1 MSGASQLKA
10 KVRDLPNKPGV
21 YLMRDQLGRVI
32 YVGKARSLRKRVSQY
47 FHPSRAM
54 RWDPKTR
61 ALIDSIADFETFV
74 VRSEPEALLLEGK
87 LIKEYK
93 PRYNAMFKDDK
104 RFLMVKINLNET
116 YPRFKFARLKK
127 DDGARYFGPFAHA
140 GSVRQ
145 VMQWIRKKYGVLVQG
160 TGAPKEKDLKYST
173 YLVPVPL
180 AEMPHEEY
188 LRRVDLACEFLEGR
202 NKEAIEQLE
211 EAMRNAAEAMKFEM
225 AAGFRDVIN
234 SLREIGRAAHERKF
248 ARDFAPNLVPQQEM
262 EELQCVLGLSRLPQH
277 VEGFDISNIS
287 GTLSV
292 ASAVC
297 FRDGRPHKEHYRHYR
312 IRTVEGSDDFASMA
326 EVVGRRVW
334 EVSPMNRMEGFFD
347 KYLHGQA
354 DLGRRY
360 ARVRAEGGALPDLVM
375 VDGGKGQLMA
385 ALRALWKLEIRD
397 LPVIGLAKQMEEIH
411 VPDQTLPI
419 RLPRNSP
426 ALHLIQRL
434 RDEAHRFANAYH
446 QKLRKRRVQESV
458 LDEFPGL
465 GDKRKLALL
474 QHFGSIQRLRD
485 ASAEAIANVPGIGP
499 KMAAALQEFLA
510 NR

>member
-1 MSGASQLKA
+1 MTLPNNNLKS

-47 FHPSRAM
+47 FHPSRQM

-61 ALIDSIADFETFV
+61 ALIESIADFETFV
-74 VRSEPEALLLEGK
+74 VKSEPEALLLEGK

-104 RFLMVKINLNET
+104 RFLMVKVALDEP

-127 DDGARYFGPFAHA
+127 EDGARYFGPFAHA

-160 TGAPKEKDLKYST
+160 TGAPKQKDLKYST

-180 AEMPHEEY
+180 ADMPHEEY
-188 LRRVDLACEFLEGR
+188 LRRVDMACDFLEGR
-202 NKEAIEQLE
+202 SKEAIVELE
-211 EAMRNAAEAMKFEM
+211 EAMRAASQALKFET
-225 AAGFRDVIN
+225 AAGLRDVIN
-234 SLREIGRAAHERKF
+234 SLREIGRAAHDRKF
-248 ARDFAPNLVPQQEM
+248 TRDFSPKIEPQQEM
-262 EELQCVLGLSRLPQH
+262 EELQRVLNLPVLPLH

-292 ASAVC
+292 ASTVC
-297 FRDGRPHKEHYRHYR
+297 FRDGKPHKEHYRHYR

-326 EVVGRRVW
+326 EVVGRR
-334 EVSPMNRMEGFFD
+334 
-347 KYLHGQA
+347 YT
-354 DLGRRY
+354 
-360 ARVRAEGGALPDLVM
+360 RVRAEGGALPDLVM

-385 ALRALWKLEIRD
+385 ALRALWKLDIRD

-434 RDEAHRFANAYH
+434 RDEAHRFANSYH

-465 GDKRKLALL
+465 GAKRKLALL
-474 QHFGSIQRLRD
+474 QHFGSIQRLRE
-485 ASAEAIANVPGIGP
+485 ASADDIAMVPGIGP
-499 KMAAALQEFLA
+499 KMAATLKEFLA
-510 NR
+510 KG

>member
-1 MSGASQLKA
+1 MTQPSNSLKT

-47 FHPSRAM
+47 FHPSRQM

-74 VRSEPEALLLEGK
+74 VKSEPEALLLEGK

-104 RFLMVKINLNET
+104 RFLMVKVHLNEP

-140 GSVRQ
+140 GSVRLT
-145 VMQWIRKKYGVLVQG
+145 MQWIRKKYGVLVQG

-180 AEMPHEEY
+180 AEIPHEEY
-188 LRRVDLACEFLEGR
+188 SRRVDLACDFLEGR
-202 NKEAIEQLE
+202 SKEAIGQLE
-211 EAMRNAAEAMKFEM
+211 EEMRAAARAMKFET
-225 AAGFRDVIN
+225 AAQLRDVIN
-234 SLREIGRAAHERKF
+234 SLREIGRATRERKF
-248 ARDFAPNLVPQQEM
+248 THDFAPRIAPQPEM
-262 EELQCVLGLSRLPQH
+262 EELQRVLGLAALPSH
-277 VEGFDISNIS
+277 IEGFDISNIS

-292 ASAVC
+292 AATVC
-297 FRDGRPHKEHYRHYR
+297 FRDGKPHKEHYRHYR
-312 IRTVEGSDDFASMA
+312 IKTVEGSDDFASMA
-326 EVVGRRVW
+326 EVVGRR
-334 EVSPMNRMEGFFD
+334 
-347 KYLHGQA
+347 
-354 DLGRRY
+354 Y
-360 ARVRAEGGALPDLVM
+360 ARVRAEGGTLPDLVM
-375 VDGGKGQLMA
+375 VDGGKGQLMS
-385 ALRALWKLEIRD
+385 ALRALWQLEIRD
-397 LPVIGLAKQMEEIH
+397 LRVIGLAKQMEEIH
-411 VPDQTLPI
+411 VPDQTQPI

-434 RDEAHRFANAYH
+434 RDEAHRFANSYH
-446 QKLRKRRVQESV
+446 QKLRQRRVQESV

-465 GDKRKLALL
+465 GEKRKLALL
-474 QHFGSIQRLRD
+474 QHFGTIQRLRE
-485 ASAEAIANVPGIGP
+485 ATPEKIAEVTGIGP
-499 KMAAALQEFLA
+499 TMAAALQEFLA
-510 NR
+510 KG

>member
-1 MSGASQLKA
+1 MNSSSNLKS

-21 YLMRDQLGRVI
+21 YLMRDKLGRVI

-47 FHPSRAM
+47 FHQSRAI

-74 VRSEPEALLLEGK
+74 VKSEPEALLLEGK

-104 RFLMVKINLNET
+104 RFLMVKVDLNET

-140 GSVRQ
+140 GAVRL

-188 LRRVDLACEFLEGR
+188 LRRVELSCEFLEGR
-202 NKEAIEQLE
+202 NKEATEQLE
-211 EAMRNAAEAMKFEM
+211 KEMLSASQATQFEKAAEL
-225 AAGFRDVIN
+225 RDVIN
-234 SLREIGRAAHERKF
+234 SLREIGRVTRERKF
-248 ARDFAPNLVPQQEM
+248 VRDFAPKLEPHKEM
-262 EELQCVLGLSRLPQH
+262 EELQRVLNLPALPEH
-277 VEGFDISNIS
+277 IEGFDISNIS

-297 FRDGRPHKEHYRHYR
+297 FRDGKPHKEHYRHYR
-312 IRTVEGSDDFASMA
+312 IKTVEGSDDFASMA
-326 EVVGRRVW
+326 EVVGRR
-334 EVSPMNRMEGFFD
+334 
-347 KYLHGQA
+347 
-354 DLGRRY
+354 Y
-360 ARVRAEGGALPDLVM
+360 ARVQSEGGALPDLVM

-385 ALRALWKLEIRD
+385 ALRALWKLEIRG

-411 VPDQTLPI
+411 IPDQVPPI
-419 RLPRNSP
+419 RLPGNSCPAPDPTLARRGASVRQRVPPQIAEASP
-426 ALHLIQRL
+426 AGIG
-434 RDEAHRFANAYH
+434 A
-446 QKLRKRRVQESV
+446 RRV
-458 LDEFPGL
+458 
-465 GDKRKLALL
+465 
-474 QHFGSIQRLRD
+474 LRSGRETEAGAPAAFRVHSA
-485 ASAEAIANVPGIGP
+485 AS
-499 KMAAALQEFLA
+499 
-510 NR
+510 RSDR

>member
-1 MSGASQLKA
+1 MSEASHLKS

-21 YLMRDQLGRVI
+21 YLMRDKLGRVI
-32 YVGKARSLRKRVSQY
+32 YVGKARSLRKRVGQY

-61 ALIDSIADFETFV
+61 ALIESIADLETFV
-74 VRSEPEALLLEGK
+74 VKSEPEALLLEGK

-104 RFLMVKINLNET
+104 RFLMVKVNLNEE

-140 GSVRQ
+140 GAVRL

-160 TGAPKEKDLKYST
+160 TGAPTEKDLKYST

-180 AEMPHEEY
+180 KDMPREEY
-188 LRRVDLACEFLEGR
+188 LRRVELSCEFLEGR
-202 NKEAIEQLE
+202 NKEATEQLE
-211 EAMRNAAEAMKFEM
+211 TEMRAASRAMQFEKAAEL
-225 AAGFRDVIN
+225 RDVIN
-234 SLREIGRAAHERKF
+234 SLREIGRMSRERKF
-248 ARDFAPNLVPQQEM
+248 VRDFAPQLAPQKEM
-262 EELQCVLGLSRLPQH
+262 EDLQRVLNLSVLPVH
-277 VEGFDISNIS
+277 IEGFDISNIS

-292 ASAVC
+292 ASTVC
-297 FRDGRPHKEHYRHYR
+297 FRDGKPHKDHYRR
-312 IRTVEGSDDFASMA
+312 FQVKTVEGSDDFASMA
-326 EVVGRRVW
+326 EIV
-334 EVSPMNRMEGFFD
+334 
-347 KYLHGQA
+347 
-354 DLGRRY
+354 GRRY
-360 ARVRAEGGALPDLVM
+360 ARVRNEGGALPDLVM

-411 VPDQTLPI
+411 VPEQALPI
-419 RLPRNSP
+419 RLPGNSP

-446 QKLRKRRVQESV
+446 QKLRKRRLQESV
-458 LDEFPGL
+458 LDEFSGL
-465 GDKRKLALL
+465 GVKRKLALL
-474 QHFGSIQRLRD
+474 QHFGSIQRLREAGAD
-485 ASAEAIANVPGIGP
+485 KIAEVPGIGP
-499 KMAAALQEFLA
+499 KTAAALKVFLQGHA
-510 NR
+510 

>member
-1 MSGASQLKA
+1 MRRWYAILVPGKTNNRKMSATNLKS

-21 YLMRDQLGRVI
+21 YLMRDKLGRVI

-47 FHPSRAM
+47 FHPSRVM

-74 VRSEPEALLLEGK
+74 VKSEPEALLLEGK
-87 LIKEYK
+87 LIKEFK

-104 RFLMVKINLNET
+104 RFLMVKVNMSEQ

-140 GSVRQ
+140 GAVRLA
-145 VMQWIRKKYGVLVQG
+145 MQWIRKTYGVLIQG

-188 LRRVDLACEFLEGR
+188 LRRVEQACEFLEGR
-202 NKEAIEQLE
+202 NKEATDQLE
-211 EAMRNAAEAMKFEM
+211 REMLSASRAMQFEKAAEL
-225 AAGFRDVIN
+225 RDVVN
-234 SLREIGRAAHERKF
+234 SLREIGRMSRERKF
-248 ARDFAPNLVPQQEM
+248 VRDFQPKIEFHKEM
-262 EELQCVLGLSRLPQH
+262 EELQHVLNLPTLPQH

-292 ASAVC
+292 ASTVC
-297 FRDGRPHKEHYRHYR
+297 FRDGKPHKEHYRHYR
-312 IRTVEGSDDFASMA
+312 IKTVEGSDDFASMA
-326 EVVGRRVW
+326 EVVGRR
-334 EVSPMNRMEGFFD
+334 
-347 KYLHGQA
+347 
-354 DLGRRY
+354 Y
-360 ARVRAEGGALPDLVM
+360 ARVQSEGGALPDLVM

-385 ALRALWKLEIRD
+385 ALRALWKLGIRE

-411 VPDQTLPI
+411 VPEQALPI
-419 RLPRNSP
+419 RLPSNSP

-434 RDEAHRFANAYH
+434 RDEAHRFANTYH
-446 QKLRKRRVQESV
+446 HKLRKRRLQESV

-465 GDKRKLALL
+465 GEKRKLALL
-474 QHFGSIQRLRD
+474 QRFGSIQRLREATAD
-485 ASAEAIANVPGIGP
+485 EMAEVSGIGP
-499 KMAAALQEFLA
+499 KMAAALQSFLQ
-510 NR
+510 RHE

>member
-1 MSGASQLKA
+1 MTLPSTNLKA

-47 FHPSRAM
+47 FHPSRQM

-74 VRSEPEALLLEGK
+74 VKSEPEALLLEGK
-87 LIKEYK
+87 LIKEFK

-104 RFLMVKINLNET
+104 RFLMVKVHLNEP

-140 GSVRQ
+140 GSVRLT
-145 VMQWIRKKYGVLVQG
+145 MQWIRKKYGVLVQG
-160 TGAPKEKDLKYST
+160 TSAPKEKDLKYST

-180 AEMPHEEY
+180 AEIPHEEY
-188 LRRVDLACEFLEGR
+188 SRRVDLACDFLEGR
-202 NKEAIEQLE
+202 SKEAIGQLE
-211 EAMRNAAEAMKFEM
+211 EEMRAAARAMKFET
-225 AAGFRDVIN
+225 AAQLRDVIN
-234 SLREIGRAAHERKF
+234 SLREIGRATRERKF
-248 ARDFAPNLVPQQEM
+248 THDFAPRITPQPEM
-262 EELQCVLGLSRLPQH
+262 EELQRVLGLTALPSH
-277 VEGFDISNIS
+277 IEGFDISNIS

-292 ASAVC
+292 AATVC
-297 FRDGRPHKEHYRHYR
+297 FRDGKPHKEHYRHYR
-312 IRTVEGSDDFASMA
+312 IKTVEGSDDFASMA
-326 EVVGRRVW
+326 EVVGRR
-334 EVSPMNRMEGFFD
+334 
-347 KYLHGQA
+347 
-354 DLGRRY
+354 Y
-360 ARVRAEGGALPDLVM
+360 ARVRAEGGTLPDLVM

-385 ALRALWKLEIRD
+385 ALRALWQLEIRD
-397 LPVIGLAKQMEEIH
+397 LRVIGLAKQMEEIH
-411 VPDQTLPI
+411 VSDQMQPI

-434 RDEAHRFANAYH
+434 RDEAHRFANSYH
-446 QKLRKRRVQESV
+446 QKLRQRRVQESV

-465 GDKRKLALL
+465 GEKRKLALL
-474 QHFGSIQRLRD
+474 QHFGTIQRLRE
-485 ASAEAIANVPGIGP
+485 ATAENIAKVNGIGP

-510 NR
+510 KG

>member
-1 MSGASQLKA
+1 MPPPSHNLKA

-47 FHPSRAM
+47 FHPSRQM

-74 VRSEPEALLLEGK
+74 VKSEMEALLLEGK

-104 RFLMVKINLNET
+104 RFLMVKVHLNEP

-140 GSVRQ
+140 GSVRLT
-145 VMQWIRKKYGVLVQG
+145 MQWIRKKYGVLVQG

-180 AEMPHEEY
+180 AEMPHQEY
-188 LRRVDLACEFLEGR
+188 LRRVDLACDFLEGR
-202 NKEAIEQLE
+202 SQEAIGQLE
-211 EAMRNAAEAMKFEM
+211 EEMRAAARSMKFE
-225 AAGFRDVIN
+225 AAAQLRDLIS
-234 SLREIGRAAHERKF
+234 SLREIGRAARERKF
-248 ARDFAPNLVPQQEM
+248 TRDFSPKIEPQQEM
-262 EELQCVLGLSRLPQH
+262 EELQHVLGLPVIPSH
-277 VEGFDISNIS
+277 IEGFDISNIS

-292 ASAVC
+292 AATVC
-297 FRDGRPHKEHYRHYR
+297 FRDGRPHKEHYRHYQ
-312 IRTVEGSDDFASMA
+312 IKTVEGSDDFASMA
-326 EVVGRRVW
+326 EVVGRR
-334 EVSPMNRMEGFFD
+334 
-347 KYLHGQA
+347 
-354 DLGRRY
+354 Y
-360 ARVRAEGGALPDLVM
+360 ARVRAEGGTLPDLVM

-385 ALRALWKLEIRD
+385 ALRALWRLEIRD
-397 LPVIGLAKQMEEIH
+397 LRVIGLAKQMEEIH

-434 RDEAHRFANAYH
+434 RDEAHRFANTYH

-465 GDKRKLALL
+465 GAKRKLALL
-474 QHFGSIQRLRD
+474 RHFGSIQRLRE
-485 ASAEAIANVPGIGP
+485 ATSQQIAEVTGIGP
-499 KMAAALQEFLA
+499 KTAAALKSFLA
-510 NR
+510 KG

>member
-1 MSGASQLKA
+1 MTQPRNNLKT

-47 FHPSRAM
+47 FHPSRQM

-74 VRSEPEALLLEGK
+74 VKSEPEALLLEGK

-104 RFLMVKINLNET
+104 RFLMVKVQLNEP

-140 GSVRQ
+140 GSVRLT
-145 VMQWIRKKYGVLVQG
+145 MQWIRKKYGVLVQG
-160 TGAPKEKDLKYST
+160 TGTPKEKDLKYST

-180 AEMPHEEY
+180 AEIPHEEY
-188 LRRVDLACEFLEGR
+188 SRRVDLACDFLEGR
-202 NKEAIEQLE
+202 SKEAIGQLE
-211 EAMRNAAEAMKFEM
+211 EEMRAAARAMKFET
-225 AAGFRDVIN
+225 AAQLRDVIN
-234 SLREIGRAAHERKF
+234 SLREIGRATRERKF
-248 ARDFAPNLVPQQEM
+248 THDFAPRIAPQPEM
-262 EELQCVLGLSRLPQH
+262 EELQRVLGLTALPSH
-277 VEGFDISNIS
+277 IEGFDISNIS

-292 ASAVC
+292 AATVC
-297 FRDGRPHKEHYRHYR
+297 FRDGKPHKEHYRHYR
-312 IRTVEGSDDFASMA
+312 IKTVEGSDDFASMA
-326 EVVGRRVW
+326 EVVGRR
-334 EVSPMNRMEGFFD
+334 
-347 KYLHGQA
+347 
-354 DLGRRY
+354 Y
-360 ARVRAEGGALPDLVM
+360 ARVRAEGGTLPDLVM

-385 ALRALWKLEIRD
+385 ALRALWQLEIRD
-397 LPVIGLAKQMEEIH
+397 LRVIGLAKQMEEIH
-411 VPDQTLPI
+411 VSDQTQPI

-434 RDEAHRFANAYH
+434 RDEAHRFANSYH
-446 QKLRKRRVQESV
+446 QKLRQRRVQESV

-465 GDKRKLALL
+465 GEKRKLALL
-474 QHFGSIQRLRD
+474 QHFGTIQRLR
-485 ASAEAIANVPGIGP
+485 EATVEKIAKVTGIGP

-510 NR
+510 KG